1 MRIVKKILVISLVAL
16 LVGALGCAIYYLIST
31 ASASLDASA
40 LRPVQNC
47 VSVYDENDHLIAE
60 CSASG
65 ANGTAYEDLSAD
77 TVHAFVSA
85 EDKHFFSHGG
95 LDYKR
100 MAKALW
106 RNVTSLSFKEGASTI
121 SQQLVKNTQ
130 LSPEKTIDRK
140 LKEIK
145 LTRQLERRYSKE
157 EILEMYLNTIYFGH
171 NCYGIESAARF
182 YFDCQP
188 EDLTLAQSATLAGM
202 VRSPNNYSPFKQP
215 EKCRSR
221 RNYVLKVM
229 ESEGYISESQR
240 LQAEG
245 EELPEKENN
254 RQGFAESYLDAV
266 FSDAEEYI
274 GENAYGGLKI
284 YTYLDTDLQKKLESL
299 SAMSTTDKSF
309 CVIGNAERGVKAFY
323 STVGN
328 ASRLPASAI
337 KPLLV
342 YAPALEENI
351 ISPASPVLDES
362 TDFGGY
368 SPRNF
373 DGEYHGY
380 VSAREALAKSYNIPA
395 VKILNALGTEKGA
408 KYLEKMGLSLD
419 RDDLSLAL
427 ALGGM
432 KNGYPLLDLT
442 AAYTTFPCGGIYAS
456 PSFIRKITDKDGKTV
471 RQRTNDER
479 RVFGEDTTTLINDM
493 LADAVTEGTARKL
506 KSAADGFEL
515 CAKTGTG
522 GTEAGNTDAYC
533 ISYTSISTVGVWLG
547 NADNSPMEKISGGGL
562 PANINGEIV
571 KHLNA
576 ESTPP
581 DLKKS
586 ADVVDCVLDKNEYE
600 KNHKLVLCD
609 PNAPV
614 QEKTLHDFF
623 KKSALPR
630 EQSDYFSRPSLP
642 SPSVFVENNSICIVL
657 CQAEYY
663 TIIINRESVDGFQT
677 VYQGKC
683 PDKFTD
689 TDVEPGKSY
698 VYSVTPYY
706 NQFVGKTII
715 LPRVCLTRDSSTS
728 SAARSFVVATPSS
741 PRIAGKRASA
751 PILCQAEYASKSFVL
766 PCFCPSTASKSR
778 KIETIHDNFYK
789 TKDCATENEKQNETG
804 KNMRVKT
811 HFPFQLKQY
820 LFLFQDKILSEKGS
834 SHRQTLFMQKAKDSD
849 EKEKDGYIP
858 REWWRNR
865 RRENY
870 ECLSVSKKHDR
881 QENSDDRSDC
891 SAIIFRTSLRSNPMH
906 GYSDQYFLKNFSV
919 PSVKN
924 AVCAPCAID
933 DRYKNCCAIDWMKII
948 FPFVRRPFPLPLT

>member
-1 MRIVKKILVISLVAL
+1 MRIVKKILVIFLVAL

-240 LQAEG
+240 LQAEA

-266 FSDAEEYI
+266 FSEAEEYI

-309 CVIGNAERGVKAFY
+309 CVIDNAERGVKAFY

-351 ISPASPVLDES
+351 ISPASPVLDEC

-395 VKILNALGTEKGA
+395 VKILNALGTKKGA
-408 KYLEKMGLSLD
+408 KYLEKMGLSTD

-442 AAYTTFPCGGIYAS
+442 AAYTTFPCGGVYVS

-506 KSAADGFEL
+506 KNAANGFEL

-533 ISYTSISTVGVWLG
+533 ISYTSLHTIGVWLG

-689 TDVEPGKSY
+689 TDVKPGKSY

-715 LPRVCLTRDSSTS
+715 LPRVCLTTDSSTS
-728 SAARSFVVATPSS
+728 SADRSFVVATPSS
-741 PRIAGKRASA
+741 HQIAGKRAPAS
-751 PILCQAEYASKSFVL
+751 ILCQAEYASKSFVL
-766 PCFCPSTASKSR
+766 PCFCPLTASKSR
-778 KIETIHDNFYK
+778 KIETINDNFYK
-789 TKDCATENEKQNETG
+789 TKDCVTEEEKQNETG
-804 KNMRVKT
+804 KNMLVKT
-811 HFPFQLKQY
+811 HFPFQSKQY
-820 LFLFQDKILSEKGS
+820 LFLFQDNMQSESGAS
-834 SHRQTLFMQKAKDSD
+834 RAQTLSMQKAKGSD
-849 EKEKDGYIP
+849 EKEEGGIP
-858 REWWRNR
+858 REWWRDR

-870 ECLSVSKKHDR
+870 ECLSVSNKHDR

-891 SAIIFRTSLRSNPMH
+891 LGMIFRTSLRSNPMH
-906 GYSDQYFLKNFSV
+906 GYSDQHFLKNFSV
-919 PSVKN
+919 PFAQN
-924 AVCAPCAID
+924 AVFPSCAVD
-933 DRYKNCCAIDWMKII
+933 DRYKNCRAIDWMKII